1 MIRINLIER
10 SRIRARR
17 GPSLST
23 DWLETGGASPA
34 MRIGLALIGLGILWL
49 GGHYLYLQRE
59 ATQLQQQ
66 LTQARVE
73 NQRLQGVQRAYNAS
87 LQKRR
92 EIQNRLQ
99 IIRSLHDSGNG
110 PTTLMMAM
118 GDAVNRTPGLWLTSI
133 NAENQD
139 VQIKGQATSM
149 NGVANLMTQLQHTGF
164 FQLIELKDSNQTS
177 TANGQQHPY
186 QFELVAHRAGA
197 HS

>member
-10 SRIRARR
+10 SRMRARR
-17 GPSLST
+17 GPSLSM
-23 DWLETGGASPA
+23 DWLEMGGASPA

-49 GGHYLYLQRE
+49 GGHDLYLQRE

-66 LTQARVE
+66 LTQARAE
-73 NQRLQGVQRAYNAS
+73 NQRLQTVQRAYNAS
-87 LQKRR
+87 LKKRT
-92 EIQNRLQ
+92 EIQNRLK
-99 IIRSLHDSGNG
+99 IIESLHAAGSG
-110 PTTLMMAM
+110 PTELMVAM

-133 NAENQD
+133 VEESQD

-149 NGVANLMTQLQHTGF
+149 NGVANLMTQLQQTGY
-164 FQLIELKDSNQTS
+164 FQLVELKDSNQTS
-177 TANGQQHPY
+177 TLNGQQHPY